1 MMFGNIP
8 INLFTCVNFWR
19 VLSSMEQHKC
29 QLKMEKVTITTCLGG
44 NMHSFFEKGSRLKN
58 FSFPKLSK
66 TWDGEIKIVLLVGT
80 NLSQSIKGCLFECS
94 VLKSACR
101 GSICVSIVLSLIH
114 I

>member
-1 MMFGNIP
+1 
-8 INLFTCVNFWR
+8 
-19 VLSSMEQHKC
+19 MEQHKC

-80 NLSQSIKGCLFECS
+80 NLSQSIKGCLFELFCAKVGLS
-94 VLKSACR
+94 WFDLREYSQTVDVGDLLTR
-101 GSICVSIVLSLIH
+101 TPSITLRITCK
-114 I
+114 